1 MDRQWICIRGRKLL
15 STEFIHILDS
25 YRCSSALSIR
35 GDQVCKQYNAIICV
49 LQELASDYMEG
60 KNYIGDQLSDFFE
73 RCHMELP
80 SERKL
85 PEALE
90 ELFGQMESKLKID
103 LTEILDWCVLCTNE
117 AYVHMQKAQQKEE
130 QRILLIKS
138 LMEENKLNEN
148 NDKKPENQIRK
159 LLLLQ
164 KAKIK
169 SGQYKMDKNEID
181 ITRVWCDLLVSSVF
195 SEVISYGLMLR
206 LVENEI
212 LTEFEITKLL
222 KDKYNIEKDY
232 EWYSEDFIGCGLD
245 ESTDIRIED
254 VLHICIGRIEKIIGT
269 KI

>member
-15 STEFIHILDS
+15 TTEFIHILDS

-35 GDQVCKQYNAIICV
+35 GDQVCKQYNAMICV
-49 LQELASDYMEG
+49 LQELTSDYMEG

-90 ELFGQMESKLKID
+90 ELFEQLESKLKID
-103 LTEILDWCVLCTNE
+103 FTEILDRCVLCTNE
-117 AYVHMQKAQQKEE
+117 AYAHMQEAQQQEE

-159 LLLLQ
+159 ILLLQ
-164 KAKIK
+164 QAKIK
-169 SGQYKMDKNEID
+169 SDQYEMDKNETN

-195 SEVISYGLMLR
+195 SEEISYGLMLR

-212 LTEFEITKLL
+212 LTESEITKLL
-222 KDKYNIEKDY
+222 EDKYNIEKDY

-245 ESTDIRIED
+245 ELTDIKIED
-254 VLHICIGRIEKIIGT
+254 VLYICIGRIEKIIGT